1 MGTPP
6 AQTTQDSLS
15 QDPDAIV
22 GRRIRARRRIRKL
35 SLESL
40 AREAEV
46 SIGLLSQ
53 IERGL
58 SSPSIS
64 VLRRICTALQIPMN
78 WLFSDADSEA
88 PEEAGLIVRA
98 GRRRTLDFSGRG
110 MVKELLTPDDGGN
123 LQLMIVRLEGHG
135 GSGMEPY
142 SHVGEEAGTV
152 LKGTVELA
160 VDDLV
165 FVLNA
170 GDTFR
175 FDSPRPHR
183 FRNLGEDEAEVL
195 WAVTPPFY

>member
-1 MGTPP
+1 MLVNDQGPFRNGYSP

-110 MVKELLTPDDGGN
+110 MVKELLTP
-123 LQLMIVRLEGHG
+123 MTAATC
-135 GSGMEPY
+135 S
-142 SHVGEEAGTV
+142 S
-152 LKGTVELA
+152 
-160 VDDLV
+160 
-165 FVLNA
+165 
-170 GDTFR
+170 
-175 FDSPRPHR
+175 
-183 FRNLGEDEAEVL
+183 
-195 WAVTPPFY
+195 